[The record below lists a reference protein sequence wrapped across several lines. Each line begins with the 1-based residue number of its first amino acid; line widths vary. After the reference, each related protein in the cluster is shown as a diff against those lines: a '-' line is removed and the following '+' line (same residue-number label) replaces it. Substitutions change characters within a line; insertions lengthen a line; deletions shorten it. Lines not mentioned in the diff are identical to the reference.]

1 MKLIDYCGAVYNSLV
16 YAFKNTYLEC
26 FKNNMLV
33 HFLYID
39 PGSGSMLIQ
48 MLIGA
53 AVAIGIFF
61 KKIKIA
67 FLQLFKKKNK
77 TSAIEEEN

>member
-1 MKLIDYCGAVYNSLV
+1 MLEQCIWLLSS
-16 YAFKNTYLEC
+16 FKNTYLGY
-26 FKNNMLV
+26 FNNYMLN

-53 AVAIGIFF
+53 AVAIGVFF

>member
-1 MKLIDYCGAVYNSLV
+1 MHLLLSS
-16 YAFKNTYLEC
+16 FKNTYLEC
-26 FKNNMLV
+26 FINCMLN

-53 AVAIGIFF
+53 AVAIGVFF
-61 KKIKIA
+61 KKIKVG
-67 FLQLFKKKNK
+67 FLQLFNEKNK
-77 TSAIEEEN
+77 KSGIEGEC